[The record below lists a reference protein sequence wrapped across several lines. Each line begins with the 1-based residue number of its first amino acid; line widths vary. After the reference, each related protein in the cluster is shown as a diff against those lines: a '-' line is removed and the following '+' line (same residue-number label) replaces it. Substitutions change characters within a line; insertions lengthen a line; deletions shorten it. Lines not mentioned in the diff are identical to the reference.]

1 MEDAEISFAT
11 ATPADASR
19 LAEDLAR
26 FIQTSV
32 DGAEASVGGGSSD
45 SMDFGTTVV
54 LVLGT
59 PAMIALAHGVAS
71 WIKRQGD
78 PELVIKTKNGSVTV
92 KGGLDLDAKRD
103 LIIAAFDKG
112 AL

>member
-1 MEDAEISFAT
+1 
-11 ATPADASR
+11 
-19 LAEDLAR
+19 
-26 FIQTSV
+26 
-32 DGAEASVGGGSSD
+32 
-45 SMDFGTTVV
+45 MDFGTTVV